1 MNFAEGKGPRQVK
14 KTWPLGQFVTIYG
27 NDGTP
32 GTVNPPATPYTA
44 VQGTVNISGQTWAGG
59 QIGSIVPGLNL
70 NVNGAGNVD
79 VSFVCSPGSNETVQD
94 VQNTGYTLNTDP
106 NFVGVAT
113 VWMQGTSNR
122 LWDNDD
128 PASAHWITIPNTT
141 TTVTGGN
148 VSVSVSP
155 TGTPLPI
162 YNAYRLVGSGTT
174 TATGIINWSIAGMFT
189 DFSAMRVG
197 FNALDANGGIGQMQ
211 IQGPTNYTISGGQYV
226 DNDATASGVW
236 EYAGPNSPY
245 AATNNNAD
253 YYG

>member
-1 MNFAEGKGPRQVK
+1 MAIDSNGKNYENR
-14 KTWPLGQFVTIYG
+14 TLQFYGLAYGDSNVSLTATI
-27 NDGTP
+27 
-32 GTVNPPATPYTA
+32 
-44 VQGTVNISGQTWAGG
+44 
-59 QIGSIVPGLNL
+59 
-70 NVNGAGNVD
+70 NG
-79 VSFVCSPGSNETVQD
+79 ETVFSGEVPTINSPMPTPPID
-94 VQNTGYTLNTDP
+94 LPSILFSLENSVLFPTN
-106 NFVGVAT
+106 
-113 VWMQGTSNR
+113 WQGS
-122 LWDNDD
+122 L
-128 PASAHWITIPNTT
+128 PMSI
-141 TTVTGGN
+141 TVTGGN